1 VTRVPQTV
9 AGGAVHARRRRPR
22 TLLGGRAST
31 RLLPWLLIL
40 PAAAVTLVLVA
51 YPVGR
56 GVWMSFTDADLK
68 YFITGETSWVGLDQ
82 YRAIW
87 NDPDLRRS
95 FANTLILGWSAVA
108 GTMLVGCA
116 AGLLLNIPFR
126 GRGVL
131 AVLVLLPWAVP
142 SVAATSTFKY
152 MFNDQYG
159 VINWAGSS
167 LGISSLDGYA
177 WLTGR
182 WSGLAAVAIVIVW
195 QSFPFIALAVLAG
208 LQSVSRDAL
217 EAASIDGAGA
227 WSRLR
232 YVVWPA
238 LRPLLAVLL
247 ILSTIWDFKIFDQL
261 YVMTQGGPSRLT
273 ENIPISTYTEG
284 FGSQHYGTAAAL
296 SVVLFVLLMLIAV
309 LYMRLVGRD
318 TSR

>member
-22 TLLGGRAST
+22 TLTGGRASA

-87 NDPDLRRS
+87 DDPDLRRS
-95 FANTLILGWSAVA
+95 FANTLILGWGAVA
-108 GTMLVGCA
+108 GTMIVGCA

-182 WSGLAAVAIVIVW
+182 WSALAAVAVVIVW
-195 QSFPFIALAVLAG
+195 QSFPFIALSVLAG
-208 LQSVSRDAL
+208 LQSVSKDAL

-247 ILSTIWDFKIFDQL
+247 ILSTIWDFKVFDQL

-296 SVVLFVLLMLIAV
+296 SVVLFVVLMLIAV
-309 LYMRLVGRD
+309 VYMRLVGRD
-318 TSR
+318 TSQ